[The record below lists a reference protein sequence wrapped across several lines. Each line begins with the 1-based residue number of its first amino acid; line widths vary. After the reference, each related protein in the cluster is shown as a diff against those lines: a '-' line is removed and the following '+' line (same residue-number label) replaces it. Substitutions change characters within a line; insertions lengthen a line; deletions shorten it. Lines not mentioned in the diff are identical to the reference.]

1 MTGDGVES
9 LFHLF
14 SKRYDVFQC
23 LCDGELDKRAVEGRI
38 DASRPTV
45 DRAFR
50 ELEAEGLL
58 TSTGTTYEL
67 TNFGERCCA
76 TFSRADE
83 TLRTLDGARDL
94 LAHLP
99 ADAGFDER
107 LLEGATV
114 HYVEDH
120 APQAPLARIVEIG
133 HRASEIRGYSS
144 IVTPQYVSQFHD
156 IVVEQGTPATLVF
169 TEDVVDAGRQRYAPA
184 FEEIVAAANATVH
197 VTPTVFTYGVVVG
210 DGTVAVPVGAE
221 LDRLLAVV
229 ENDSDAAVAWADEF
243 LDRALDAAGARELD
257 V

>member
-1 MTGDGVES
+1 MTGDDVES

-14 SKRYDVFQC
+14 HKRYDVFQC
-23 LCDGELDKRAVEGRI
+23 LCDGVLDKRTIEDRI
-38 DASRPTV
+38 EASRPTV

-50 ELEAEGLL
+50 ELEAEGVL

-67 TNFGERCCA
+67 SNLGERCCA
-76 TFSRADE
+76 VFGEADE
-83 TLRTLDGARDL
+83 RLRTLDGARDL

-107 LLEGATV
+107 LLADATV
-114 HYVEDH
+114 HHVEDH

-133 HRASEIRGYSS
+133 RRASEVRGYSS

-156 IVVEQGTPATLVF
+156 IVVEQGTPTTLVF
-169 TEDVVDAGRQRYAPA
+169 TEDVVEAGQHSYAPA

-197 VTPTVFTYGVVVG
+197 VTPTVFTYGVIVG
-210 DGTVAVPVGAE
+210 DDTVAVPVGAE

-229 ENDSDAAVAWADEF
+229 ENDTDAAVAWAGEF
-243 LDRALDAAGARELD
+243 LDRALEADGARTLD
-257 V
+257 A